1 MIKNYRG
8 NYRFRDS
15 MKKKAMKRHYDS
27 LTEVVVEL
35 DGKIIFRGHRDS
47 RELKWI
53 LRDNPT
59 AIVIKG
65 ELRCE

>member
-1 MIKNYRG
+1 ME
-8 NYRFRDS
+8 
-15 MKKKAMKRHYDS
+15 KAAKKRHYDS

-35 DGKIIFRGHRDS
+35 DGEIIFRGHKDS
-47 RELKWI
+47 RELRWI

-65 ELRCE
+65 ELR